1 MSDTAAPAADPTATA
16 PRGPVDPRLL
26 RYARASRGLLAT
38 VVACGVV
45 ETLALIA
52 LAYGTAT
59 VLARLVSGAVPMAD
73 LRSPLTVA
81 AVAAAVRVLVAYL
94 RGRIERRAADRTVSQ
109 LRSAALGAIGPGR
122 LPGGTDREE
131 LRTALTRGLDE
142 LPPYLTGYL
151 PALALSVIATPAL
164 VLVIFLADPISGA
177 IALGTLPLLPIFMV
191 LIGLLTRERTRRR
204 LEAMARLSARLL
216 DLVAGLPTL
225 RALGRQR
232 GPERAVRDLGDR
244 NATETMGALRIAFL
258 SSMALELLATLCVAL
273 VAVSIGL
280 RLVFGDMDLLPG
292 VFALI
297 LAPEVYRPLRS
308 VGAQFHAAEQGL
320 EATSRVFA
328 LLDDPSP
335 VTGRGTAAPGIIEL
349 RGVTV
354 HGRDGAAPS
363 DFSARL
369 RPGTVTV
376 LTGPN
381 GTGKSTLLTVL
392 AGLTAADGGTV
403 TVDGAPL
410 AGGPAWWDRVAWCP
424 QHPYLEPGTLAHN
437 FTLLGAPDPETVPG
451 VVAETGLD
459 EVVDEAGWQRPVG
472 TGGVGLSAGQRQR
485 LALARTLAL
494 GREVLLFDEPTA
506 HLDAALAQRVLAAL
520 RARAQDGALVVIVGH
535 DQQVLAA
542 ADQVLEVRR
551 A

>member
-1 MSDTAAPAADPTATA
+1 MSETAVVETGAEGTA
-16 PRGPVDPRLL
+16 RKGPVDPRLL
-26 RYARASRGLLAT
+26 RYARASRGLLAI

-45 ETLALIA
+45 DTAALIA
-52 LAYGTAT
+52 LAYGVAT
-59 VLARLVSGAVPMAD
+59 VLARLVTGATAMTE
-73 LRSPLTVA
+73 LRGPVIAA
-81 AVAAAVRVLVAYL
+81 AVAAAVRVAVASV

-109 LRSAALGAIGPGR
+109 LRSAALGAVGPGR
-122 LPGGTDREE
+122 LPVGADRDE
-131 LRTALTRGLDE
+131 LRTALTRGLDD

-164 VLVIFLADPISGA
+164 VLVIFLADPVSGA

-191 LIGLLTRERTRRR
+191 LIGLLTRDRTRRR
-204 LEAMARLSARLL
+204 LAAMSRLSARLL

-225 RALGRQR
+225 RALGRER
-232 GPERAVRDLGDR
+232 GPERSVRELGDR

-280 RLVFGDMDLLPG
+280 RLVFGNMDLLPG

-328 LLDDPSP
+328 LLDAPAP
-335 VTGRGTAAPGIIEL
+335 AAGPGTAVTGVIEI

-354 HGRDGAAPS
+354 CGRDGAAPS
-363 DFSARL
+363 GFSAVL

-381 GTGKSTLLTVL
+381 GSGKSTLLTVL
-392 AGLTAADGGTV
+392 AGLTPPDAGTV
-403 TVDGAPL
+403 TVDGTPL
-410 AGGPAWWDRVAWCP
+410 TGGPDWWNRVAWCP

-437 FTLLGAPDPETVPG
+437 FTLLGAPGPATVPG
-451 VVAETGLD
+451 VVEETGLD
-459 EVVDEAGWQRPVG
+459 EVVAEAGWGRPVG
-472 TGGVGLSAGQRQR
+472 VGGSGLSAGQRQR
-485 LALARTLAL
+485 LALARTLAV
-494 GREVLLFDEPTA
+494 GRDVLLFDEPTA
-506 HLDAALAQRVLAAL
+506 HLDPAHAQRVLAAL
-520 RARAQDGALVVIVGH
+520 RTRAAGGALVVIVGH
-535 DQQVLAA
+535 DAQVLAA
-542 ADQVLEVRR
+542 ADHVLEVSR